1 MVPAKQ
7 LVQRPPT
14 AFWAR
19 ACISMDANI
28 QKAPESPIRQRSKL
42 RVISTLNPRLIKSS
56 DRVYIFPLQQQFY
69 ASFISSSTTALVP
82 YYRISTTQM
91 MPFPDHSSGFMYY
104 HNPPQA
110 TPLEGSVRL
119 RPTPD
124 ERWESFFYGK
134 DLTLPSGAVWELNL
148 PQLACRKALSPFCD
162 QLLYDKLVTHEQ
174 LARCREL
181 FANTTVT
188 PSLTLFRLEQEF
200 PVNFGRTI
208 NLSILGEAL
217 HRLALTTVFTE
228 TVDGVQT
235 FPWRGTAL
243 AHFEASTRPEF
254 AGRRV
259 IHLRIVKIIKPVKC
273 TLDGFEGRMIEP
285 KDGELLTLSRRG
297 MTPEPWACDLD
308 RETRRAVALRAL
320 WDSSKLP

>member
-1 MVPAKQ
+1 MVPAKV
-7 LVQRPPT
+7 VQRPPP

-19 ACISMDANI
+19 ACMSMDANT
-28 QKAPESPIRQRSKL
+28 QNLKAPESSPIRQRSKL

-56 DRVYIFPLQQQFY
+56 DRVHIFPLQQQFY
-69 ASFISSSTTALVP
+69 ANFISSSTTALVP

-124 ERWESFFYGK
+124 ERWESFFNGK

-162 QLLYDKLVTHEQ
+162 QLLYDKLVAPEQ

-181 FANTTVT
+181 FAIT

-208 NLSILGEAL
+208 NLSILGEVL

-228 TVDGVQT
+228 TVDGMQT

-259 IHLRIVKIIKPVKC
+259 IHLRIVKIIEPVKC
-273 TLDGFEGRMIEP
+273 TLGGFEGRMIEP
-285 KDGELLTLSRRG
+285 KDGELLTLSRRS
-297 MTPEPWACDLD
+297 TAPEPWACDLD
-308 RETRRAVALRAL
+308 RDTRRAVALRTL
-320 WDSSKLP
+320 WDASKLP